1 METSALA
8 LTIDGLS
15 WRIAVLAIAGAVG
28 IFGSQWVGRALSRL
42 LKTSQVPSASIFVN
56 MAKALVWALVIM
68 AVAEPVFG
76 VEPTAFLAALGV
88 TSLALSL
95 GLQDTISNLVGGV
108 SLMAGH
114 VVKPGDL
121 VTVGD
126 FTGVV
131 VDVTWRSTTVRNRVG
146 DEQVIPNSVLN
157 KTALTHLTTADE
169 ALTPVELV
177 ISHGADLAQV
187 EADILAAQA
196 AMGDMLRSDM
206 PSQVYF
212 RGTDAYGVHCL
223 VALRLAPGVIPNDG
237 KDALMRGVAG
247 KEWFSNVVGA

>member
-1 METSALA
+1 MEATAALA
-8 LTIDGLS
+8 IDGIS
-15 WRIAVLAIAGAVG
+15 WRVMALLLAVAVG
-28 IFGSQWVGRALSRL
+28 FLGSRWVGRALDRL

-56 MAKALVWALVIM
+56 LAKALVWALTIM
-68 AVAEPVFG
+68 AVSQPVFG

-108 SLMAGH
+108 SLMAGR

-121 VTVGD
+121 VRVGD

-131 VDVTWRSTTVRNRVG
+131 VDVTWRSTTVRNRLG
-146 DEQVIPNSVLN
+146 DEQIIPNSVLN

-169 ALTPVELV
+169 ALAPVEFV
-177 ISHGADLAQV
+177 VAHGADLLQV
-187 EADILAAQA
+187 ERDIKAAQA
-196 AMGDMLRSDM
+196 AMGDMLRDDM

-212 RGTDAYGVHCL
+212 RGTDAYGVQCL

-237 KDALMRGVAG
+237 KDALMRGIAG
-247 KEWFSNVVGA
+247 KEWFSDVVGQ